1 MPKTEIKKVLLS
13 VKRTKNDEKKIL
25 ISHFSQSKNVFL
37 KNMKAA
43 IEIIIYWMLPY
54 YLWQKSSIII

>member
-43 IEIIIYWMLPY
+43 IEIIIY
-54 YLWQKSSIII
+54 